1 MWLPAATGDDG
12 RARGFH
18 RQNHHDHHHSPIL
31 NLKKKLREKKIYLIQ
46 IAGKGIKKEMKVV
59 VNLEYLKMEKF
70 LTKLEL
76 IFLKSMENYQ
86 NNLRTRFLELTR
98 VQNFG
103 PQASRL

>member
-1 MWLPAATGDDG
+1 M
-12 RARGFH
+12 
-18 RQNHHDHHHSPIL
+18 NEK
-31 NLKKKLREKKIYLIQ
+31 LKKKLTSNWFKILQESICDDIEKIEGKKKYIIQ
-46 IAGKGIKKEMKVV
+46 IAGKEIKIEMKVV

>member
-1 MWLPAATGDDG
+1 M
-12 RARGFH
+12 
-18 RQNHHDHHHSPIL
+18 NEK
-31 NLKKKLREKKIYLIQ
+31 LKKKLTSNWFKILQDSICDDIEKIE
-46 IAGKGIKKEMKVV
+46 GKKNIFNSNSWERNKKRDEVV
-59 VNLEYLKMEKF
+59 VSLEYLKMEKF

-86 NNLRTRFLELTR
+86 NNLRIRFLELTR

>member
-1 MWLPAATGDDG
+1 MTL
-12 RARGFH
+12 
-18 RQNHHDHHHSPIL
+18 
-31 NLKKKLREKKIYLIQ
+31 KKLREKKIYFIQ
-46 IAGKGIKKEMKVV
+46 IAGKEIKKKMKVV

>member
-1 MWLPAATGDDG
+1 MNEKLKKNLRLIGLK
-12 RARGFH
+12 FYK
-18 RQNHHDHHHSPIL
+18 IL
-31 NLKKKLREKKIYLIQ
+31 FVMTLKKLREKKIYLIQ
-46 IAGKGIKKEMKVV
+46 IAGKEIKIEMKVV

-86 NNLRTRFLELTR
+86 NNLKIRFLGLIR

-103 PQASRL
+103 PLASQL

>member
-1 MWLPAATGDDG
+1 MNEKLKKNLRLIGLK
-12 RARGFH
+12 FYK
-18 RQNHHDHHHSPIL
+18 IL
-31 NLKKKLREKKIYLIQ
+31 FVMTLKKLREKKIYLIQ
-46 IAGKGIKKEMKVV
+46 IAGKEIKIEMKVV

>member
-1 MWLPAATGDDG
+1 MNEKLKKNLRLIGLK
-12 RARGFH
+12 FYK
-18 RQNHHDHHHSPIL
+18 IL
-31 NLKKKLREKKIYLIQ
+31 FVMTLKKLREKKIYLIQ
-46 IAGKGIKKEMKVV
+46 IAGKEIKIEMKVV

-86 NNLRTRFLELTR
+86 NNLKIRFLGLIR

>member
-1 MWLPAATGDDG
+1 MTL
-12 RARGFH
+12 
-18 RQNHHDHHHSPIL
+18 
-31 NLKKKLREKKIYLIQ
+31 KKLREKKIYLIQ
-46 IAGKGIKKEMKVV
+46 IAGKEIKKEMKVV

-86 NNLRTRFLELTR
+86 NNLKTRFLELTK

-103 PQASRL
+103 PQVSRL